1 MAGITMKT
9 MVRQVVPSGRFLS
22 TSWRFSAAQWVGE
35 RMSDLAATIVLMPR
49 GAFDDAIQRP
59 YNK

>member
-1 MAGITMKT
+1 

-22 TSWRFSAAQWVGE
+22 TSWHFSAAQWVGE
-35 RMSDLAATIVLMPR
+35 RMSDLAVTIVLMPR
-49 GAFDDAIQRP
+49 GAFDDAIQKP